1 MQQRRLSWIAM
12 LCGVCL
18 LIVLGGCSEDDDDEG
33 DVSQFAGTYRGT
45 FTGDDSGSFTV
56 VVDPGGDISGTGRS
70 NTVGRFL
77 IDGTVE
83 SNGDVEFGSTTT
95 AATFSGHIAASGVV
109 SGTWE
114 NAGNQGTF
122 RGTRQ

>member
-1 MQQRRLSWIAM
+1 MKCRRLSLIAM
-12 LCGVCL
+12 LCGFCL
-18 LIVLGGCSEDDDDEG
+18 LIVLGGCSDDDNGDG

-56 VVDPGGDISGTGRS
+56 VVDNVGDITGTGRS
-70 NTVGRFL
+70 NAIGRFI

-83 SNGDVEFGSTTT
+83 SNGDVEFGITTT
-95 AATFSGHIAASGVV
+95 AATFSGRIFASGVV

-114 NAGNQGTF
+114 NAGNRGTF